1 MHCVGY
7 RRRTFISAPV
17 DQTFS
22 TFTNPNSGNTY
33 AQGGHLQTDDVGIVW
48 LQPNTPADVKQAV
61 ISLQNNA
68 ASIHANELPPGTI
81 FDSNITSGDELSD
94 IFGDPRVP
102 GSIAAARAP
111 DIFIQPDHG
120 VIYSGSKKKIAE
132 HGGGSLDDTNVA
144 LLVAGA
150 SVEEHK
156 VDDLVHTTQIAPTI
170 LHALGLDADALES
183 VRQEGTRVLPD
194 LFDHGH

>member
-1 MHCVGY
+1 M
-7 RRRTFISAPV
+7 
-17 DQTFS
+17 
-22 TFTNPNSGNTY
+22 
-33 AQGGHLQTDDVGIVW
+33 
-48 LQPNTPADVKQAV
+48 KQAV
-61 ISLQNNA
+61 ISLHNNA
-68 ASIHANELPPGTI
+68 KAIHADKLPPGTI

-120 VIYSGSKKKIAE
+120 VVYSGSKKKIAE

-150 SVEEHK
+150 SVEHHK

-170 LHALGLDADALES
+170 LRALGLPAENLEA
-183 VRQEGTRVLPD
+183 VRKEGTRVLPE
-194 LFDHGH
+194 LFDDGR